1 MAATVQI
8 IGGYKDGLKCRTP
21 GEKIAFD
28 EESFLNSRPPQM
40 TPFLRQ
46 MLQLQ
51 LFEQFVKE
59 RLTLLNSG
67 QSLSDEF
74 ETEVLRY
81 NERSPQSAKLRN
93 QAAQL
98 KRDGGAIIKAV
109 SKKAMSNVKE
119 GTKNMQSKGKSAI
132 RDIKSK
138 IPNEMGTSSLSKNRH
153 GTFKVD
159 QDEETRSAPSSPT
172 TSNGKNHHGMLT
184 GNLVRNNTEMNI
196 KA

>member
-1 MAATVQI
+1 MHFC
-8 IGGYKDGLKCRTP
+8 LLLL
-21 GEKIAFD
+21 
-28 EESFLNSRPPQM
+28 S
-40 TPFLRQ
+40 
-46 MLQLQ
+46 
-51 LFEQFVKE
+51 LF
-59 RLTLLNSG
+59 THYC
-67 QSLSDEF
+67 
-74 ETEVLRY
+74 RY

-109 SKKAMSNVKE
+109 SKKANPAVRNAVRNVKE

-138 IPNEMGTSSLSKNRH
+138 IPNEMGTSALSKNRH
-153 GTFKVD
+153 GTFKVND
-159 QDEETRSAPSSPT
+159 HEEETRSAPSSPT

>member
-172 TSNGKNHHGMLT
+172 SNGKNHHGMLA

>member
-1 MAATVQI
+1 
-8 IGGYKDGLKCRTP
+8 
-21 GEKIAFD
+21 
-28 EESFLNSRPPQM
+28 M

-109 SKKAMSNVKE
+109 SKKANPAVRNAVRNVKE

-138 IPNEMGTSSLSKNRH
+138 IPNEMGTSALSKNRH
-153 GTFKVD
+153 GTFKVNND
-159 QDEETRSAPSSPT
+159 HDEEEETRSAPSSPT
-172 TSNGKNHHGMLT
+172 MTSNGKNHHHGMMLT